1 MKKAISMLLVLALCL
16 SLCACGKSTSSK
28 SNANVAQ
35 NAVNDFTPTQTES
48 VNANDS
54 LIEFENVVLVDN
66 DTVKIE
72 LVNFYAEDVDWYSD
86 VQNEKYITV
95 KATNKSNHDIALNP
109 GNFYLGDEAV
119 VAFIITGS
127 IAPAPGKSG
136 NYTFMI
142 KYNTSPESTAL
153 DSLEELYALE
163 GSFDGLN
170 IYEDSSKNTWL
181 SVNFN
186 IQSAINGE
194 IITDDAD
201 ALAKDDVLYEI
212 GDTVSTDMVEFTL
225 TGFDYVYHLK
235 PSNYAEKEDNSG
247 GSLGPGTD
255 MVFANPEY
263 TVTNISQSAV
273 DVNNVIEF
281 SADYKDG
288 YIFNMYDGVSYMR
301 CSSLTRKITGRGSS
315 TGVSMALSP
324 LSTDKYEMYFAANAL
339 IETDTSSTLLLRVIL
354 DSTSGEEEFV
364 FKIR

>member
-1 MKKAISMLLVLALCL
+1 MRE
-16 SLCACGKSTSSK
+16 KSTSNK
-28 SNANVAQ
+28 SDADVAQ
-35 NAVNDFTPTQTES
+35 NAVNDVAPGKTEK
-48 VNANDS
+48 VNVNDS

-66 DTVKIE
+66 DAIKIE
-72 LVNFYAEDVDWYSD
+72 LVNFYAEDVKWFSD

-95 KATNKSNHDIALNP
+95 KATNKSNHDISLNP

-119 VAFIITGS
+119 VAIMITGS

-136 NYTFMI
+136 NYAFMI
-142 KYNTSPESTAL
+142 QYNTSPESTAL

-170 IYEDSSKNTWL
+170 IYEDSSKNTRL

-194 IITDDAD
+194 TASDDAD
-201 ALAKDDVLYEI
+201 ALAQTEVIYEI
-212 GDTVSTDMVEFTL
+212 GDTVSTDTLEFTL
-225 TGFDYVYHLK
+225 TGFDYVHHLN
-235 PSNYAEKEDNSG
+235 SSTYAEKEDNSG

-263 TVTNISQSAV
+263 TVTNISKSAI

-324 LSTDKYEMYFAANAL
+324 LSADKYEMYFAANAL
-339 IETDTSSTLLLRVIL
+339 IETDTSSALLLRVIL
-354 DSTSGEEEFV
+354 DSSSGTEEFV